1 LYANAA
7 RSAGLGLVF
16 ISASEILAEF
26 LEILENWR
34 S

>member
-1 LYANAA
+1 MTFHVLD
-7 RSAGLGLVF
+7 SVVF